1 MSEQIRRAQVWV
13 NNNLLV
19 EVETAELNFESN
31 AERAHGQEG
40 VLGAGQGN
48 PEVEIRFSGATIVNK
63 KAGMSAIEDAM
74 VAQEDVTAVYRQ
86 GTSTYQMSGRV
97 KTGSYSSDNR
107 SGMPKHNFTIINTEN
122 PKKLA

>member
-19 EVETAELNFESN
+19 EVETAELTFNSN
-31 AERAHGQEG
+31 SEAQHGQEG
-40 VLGAGQGN
+40 VLGNSQGN
-48 PEVEIRFSGATIVNK
+48 LEVEIRFTGATIVNK
-63 KAGMSAIEDAM
+63 KVGLSAIEDAM
-74 VAQEDVTAVYRQ
+74 VAQEDVTVVYRQ
-86 GTSTYQMSGRV
+86 GSSTYQMAARV

-107 SGMPKHNFTIINTEN
+107 SGVPKHNFTLGNSEN